1 MSDATIDAQL
11 LEVLLQA
18 KRPITCAMIG
28 RKLRGA
34 SVRLIRRKLAE
45 LAEAGCVIESHPQQG
60 ERLISAGISCWA
72 DYIELRHQGHV
83 GRKLT
88 VYRQTAS
95 TQDRARQHLGNRPS
109 SQHGHV
115 IIADQQ
121 TAGRGRLGR
130 RWQSSAGAALLM
142 TAIVPAA
149 CSPDRLMLAACCA
162 LSQTIEKLTDL
173 RPQIRWPND
182 LLIDGAKLA
191 GILVETVGRT
201 ALIGIGVNVTD
212 HPSDAAIP
220 GGATDLSRHGEPPD
234 RLVLLDTLLSC
245 LDHALH
251 ESDDAVLIKMWR
263 SRSCLLRQRVTVKSD
278 GRRLT
283 GRVIDID
290 PAQGLLLEVERGP
303 MTALPAQTTSL
314 VLD

>member
-1 MSDATIDAQL
+1 M
-11 LEVLLQA
+11 
-18 KRPITCAMIG
+18 
-28 RKLRGA
+28 
-34 SVRLIRRKLAE
+34 
-45 LAEAGCVIESHPQQG
+45 HPQRG
-60 ERLISAGISCWA
+60 VKLISAGIGCWA
-72 DYIELRHQGHV
+72 DYIEARHKGHI

-95 TQDRARQHLGNRPS
+95 TQDRARQQLGKRPS

-115 IIADQQ
+115 IVADQQ

-130 RWQSSAGAALLM
+130 KWQSTPGSALLL

-149 CSPDRLMLAACCA
+149 CPPDRLMLASCCA
-162 LSQTIEKLTDL
+162 LSLAIEKLTDL

-182 LLIDGAKLA
+182 LLIHGAKLA
-191 GILVETVGRT
+191 GILVETIGRT
-201 ALIGIGVNVTD
+201 ALIGIGVNITD
-212 HPSDAAIP
+212 HPSNLAIH
-220 GGATDLSRHGEPPD
+220 GGATDLSEHATPPD
-234 RLVLLDTLLSC
+234 RLLLLDELLADLNHS
-245 LDHALH
+245 LHHA
-251 ESDDAVLIKMWR
+251 DDSELIKAWR
-263 SRSCLLRQRVTVKSD
+263 SRSCLLRQRVTVNSD

-303 MTALPAQTTSL
+303 VTTLPALTTSL